1 MLEPPQEA
9 WFDVG
14 LVRKD
19 IGLALATAKDLG
31 VASPTAHAAGQVLAT
46 AVEEGFERRDIAT
59 LFGALGQMQPEA

>member
-1 MLEPPQEA
+1 M
-9 WFDVG
+9 
-14 LVRKD
+14 RKD

-59 LFGALGQMQPEA
+59 LLGALGQLKPEL